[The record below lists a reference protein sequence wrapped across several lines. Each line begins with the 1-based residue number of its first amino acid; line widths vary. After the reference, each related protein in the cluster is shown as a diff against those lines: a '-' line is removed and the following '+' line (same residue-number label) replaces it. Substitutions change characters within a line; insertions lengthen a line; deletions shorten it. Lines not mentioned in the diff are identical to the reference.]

1 MFRMKHDSHT
11 TTSWWSIGEWRLG
24 WKVIAVLA
32 LPMIVAVVLGALR
45 VQTELE
51 EAAQLSSSSER
62 ALAVPA
68 AINLESALYEL
79 AEAASARTDT
89 GPATQAVSDAM
100 DQLVDAARAFQ
111 SDDDLN
117 DQVTSA
123 LAESRSITEE
133 VAAGAVAP
141 ARLVSRVGEV
151 SRALSSTFTSVVE
164 HSQRPALREEGGR
177 LSALWDARRALAEQ
191 RILFGSGDPDQQ
203 ARTSMVSAAGAEL
216 VALNNILAIDGSNDT
231 VRTLSN
237 SAQNRINALG
247 STPSTSPLGSRVGTD
262 LKSGN
267 DQYNS
272 LTDTTVTEFGDTVTA
287 ESNAARTAALRDTAI
302 VLGAVLLAL
311 AIALVISR
319 SLIDPIRRLRFAAL
333 QAARRRT
340 PRRDRTN
347 SRRCQY
353 RRRRLRPCTDPHP
366 RGNRRACT
374 RGGRHARS
382 GHHAGRRAGHPA
394 APGQRHVR
402 NAVEA

>member
-111 SDDDLN
+111 SDGDLN
-117 DQVTSA
+117 GQVTSA

-133 VAAGAVAP
+133 IAAGAVAP

-164 HSQRPALREEGGR
+164 HSQRPVLREQGGR
-177 LSALWDARRALAEQ
+177 LSALWEARRALAEQ

-216 VALNNILAIDGSNDT
+216 VALNNILAIDSVD
-231 VRTLSN
+231 LS
-237 SAQNRINALG
+237 
-247 STPSTSPLGSRVGTD
+247 
-262 LKSGN
+262 SG
-267 DQYNS
+267 
-272 LTDTTVTEFGDTVTA
+272 E
-287 ESNAARTAALRDTAI
+287 
-302 VLGAVLLAL
+302 
-311 AIALVISR
+311 
-319 SLIDPIRRLRFAAL
+319 P
-333 QAARRRT
+333 
-340 PRRDRTN
+340 
-347 SRRCQY
+347 
-353 RRRRLRPCTDPHP
+353 RRRRSEIRKRPVQQPDRHHRHRVRRHRHRRIQCST
-366 RGNRRACT
+366 NRST
-374 RGGRHARS
+374 
-382 GHHAGRRAGHPA
+382 P
-394 APGQRHVR
+394 
-402 NAVEA
+402 

>member
-111 SDDDLN
+111 SDDALN

-133 VAAGAVAP
+133 ISAGAVAP

-151 SRALSSTFTSVVE
+151 SRSLE
-164 HSQRPALREEGGR
+164 HLHQR
-177 LSALWDARRALAEQ
+177 RRAFSA
-191 RILFGSGDPDQQ
+191 SG
-203 ARTSMVSAAGAEL
+203 
-216 VALNNILAIDGSNDT
+216 
-231 VRTLSN
+231 
-237 SAQNRINALG
+237 
-247 STPSTSPLGSRVGTD
+247 
-262 LKSGN
+262 
-267 DQYNS
+267 
-272 LTDTTVTEFGDTVTA
+272 
-287 ESNAARTAALRDTAI
+287 
-302 VLGAVLLAL
+302 
-311 AIALVISR
+311 
-319 SLIDPIRRLRFAAL
+319 
-333 QAARRRT
+333 AARRGRPTRRT
-340 PRRDRTN
+340 LGCATSTGRTTN
-347 SRRCQY
+347 SL
-353 RRRRLRPCTDPHP
+353 RLR
-366 RGNRRACT
+366 
-374 RGGRHARS
+374 
-382 GHHAGRRAGHPA
+382 
-394 APGQRHVR
+394 
-402 NAVEA
+402 